1 MYALARPV
9 RALVDGTLSRA
20 SAATIH
26 KKSHFIA
33 AGNTFSRSAERAFHQ
48 FDKTAA

>member
-1 MYALARPV
+1 LLHGA
-9 RALVDGTLSRA
+9 LSRA
-20 SAATIH
+20 PAATVR

-33 AGNTFSRSAERAFHQ
+33 AGNGFSQSAERAFHQ